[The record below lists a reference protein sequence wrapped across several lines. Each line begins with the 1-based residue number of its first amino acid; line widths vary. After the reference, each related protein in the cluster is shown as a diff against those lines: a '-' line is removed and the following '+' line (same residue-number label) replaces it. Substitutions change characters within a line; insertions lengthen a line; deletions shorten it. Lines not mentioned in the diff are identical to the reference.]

1 LNGSERPLFLRVKEM
16 MISWRREITKL
27 VLMALVTGVTIGLI
41 SACGVYTFNPRG
53 KSEISTLAVEPF
65 ENSTPQYGLADV
77 MTETVIDA
85 FIADGSIK
93 VVSSDVAQ
101 AILVGKLTRYE
112 RLAHEFNE
120 FDQVSRYKVQVGVD
134 VALKNPADRSDIWT
148 IQLTLDGVY
157 DADAESEEDGR
168 RRVGE
173 QLVEAVLNKTTKS
186 W

>member
-1 LNGSERPLFLRVKEM
+1 MALFLG
-16 MISWRREITKL
+16 
-27 VLMALVTGVTIGLI
+27 ALVGMI

-93 VVSSDVAQ
+93 VVTSDVAQ
-101 AILVGKLTRYE
+101 AILVGKLTRYD
-112 RLAHEFNE
+112 RLAYEFNE

-148 IQLTLDGVY
+148 IKLTLDGVY
-157 DADAESEEDGR
+157 AADTESEEDGQK
-168 RRVGE
+168 RVGE

>member
-1 LNGSERPLFLRVKEM
+1 M
-16 MISWRREITKL
+16 MVSWREKITKL
-27 VLMALVTGVTIGLI
+27 VFMAVVTGVTIGLI
-41 SACGVYTFNPRG
+41 SSCGVYSFNPRG
-53 KSEISTLAVEPF
+53 KSEISTLTVEPF

-93 VVSSDVAQ
+93 IVSSDAAQ
-101 AILVGKLTRYE
+101 ALLVGKLTRYE
-112 RLAHEFNE
+112 RLAHEFDE

-134 VALKNPADRSDIWT
+134 VALKNPADRSDLWT
-148 IQLTLDGVY
+148 IQLTLDGIY
-157 DADAESEEDGR
+157 DAAEETEEDGQ

>member
-1 LNGSERPLFLRVKEM
+1 MALR
-16 MISWRREITKL
+16 RREIAKL
-27 VLMALVTGVTIGLI
+27 VLSALAASATLGLI

-53 KSEISTLAVEPF
+53 KSEIATMAVEPF
-65 ENSTPQYGLADV
+65 ENSTPQYGLADF

-85 FIADGSIK
+85 FIAEGSIK
-93 VVSSDVAQ
+93 IVSSDAAQ
-101 AILVGKLTRYE
+101 ALLVGKLTRYE

-134 VALKNPADRSDIWT
+134 VALKNPADRSDIWS

-157 DADAESEEDGR
+157 DAETEAEEDGR
-168 RRVGE
+168 RRVAE